1 MHRGVLAKIGRRG
14 RGAIALLVFLLGYP
28 LFALGEVRARVSPEQ
43 GQSTSVFVLAVT
55 VSGERDIEPPR
66 FEASPHFSLQQ
77 RGTSTQITIINGR
90 QERSITFQYAVVPKS
105 GLNPGRYPLPRGSV
119 RDEAL
124 PPLTVEIVKSGAKP
138 KSGSSLVQVVNTL
151 KPYVGEQITHRLEL
165 ASSADLLRIEA
176 SEGNFPG
183 FFRESLGDNHKETRD
198 IAGSNIRTYALLES
212 LFPKQEGAVV
222 IPERTMELERHAPV
236 QNPQREWNM
245 FEEVW
250 PLLNSDLQQTVRETV
265 TAPALTLEVQPLPP
279 PPAPGL
285 SYIPVGPTTVR
296 ASVDKTVVKQGEGVT
311 LALEVE
317 SEGNLRPYELPLGEL
332 RGFKVYPEKP
342 SLATE
347 VKEGRVIFKKRF
359 IVAFVPERSGEVVL
373 PSIRIVNFDPRRGE
387 YQFHDTPVTALT
399 VIPDQSPPQN
409 EHRTEPAVETV
420 RSGVSELPPLR
431 PLKEGAS
438 VLTHPRSPGALR
450 WLSLLVPLSVLFWWA
465 AVRGR
470 RIFTPRENPLSE
482 ALQAIEAAEW
492 EGELLTAVKRYVSRR
507 FKVEGAGFTAREI
520 AQCLDQ
526 HGKAGGR
533 LEALLSAVERAQ
545 YSHNRS
551 TAEGLKSQVREEVKA
566 LLKEIDR

>member
-1 MHRGVLAKIGRRG
+1 
-14 RGAIALLVFLLGYP
+14 
-28 LFALGEVRARVSPEQ
+28 
-43 GQSTSVFVLAVT
+43 
-55 VSGERDIEPPR
+55 
-66 FEASPHFSLQQ
+66 
-77 RGTSTQITIINGR
+77 
-90 QERSITFQYAVVPKS
+90 
-105 GLNPGRYPLPRGSV
+105 
-119 RDEAL
+119 
-124 PPLTVEIVKSGAKP
+124 
-138 KSGSSLVQVVNTL
+138 
-151 KPYVGEQITHRLEL
+151 
-165 ASSADLLRIEA
+165 
-176 SEGNFPG
+176 
-183 FFRESLGDNHKETRD
+183 
-198 IAGSNIRTYALLES
+198 
-212 LFPKQEGAVV
+212 
-222 IPERTMELERHAPV
+222 
-236 QNPQREWNM
+236 M

-285 SYIPVGPTTVR
+285 AYIPVGPTTVR

-311 LALEVE
+311 LTVEVE

-332 RGFKVYPEKP
+332 QGFKVYPEKP

-373 PSIRIVNFDPRRGE
+373 PRVRIVNFDSRRGE
-387 YQFHDTPVTALT
+387 YQFHDTPETALT
-399 VIPDQSPPQN
+399 VIPDEPPPQN
-409 EHRTEPAVETV
+409 DLPTQPAVESVKT
-420 RSGVSELPPLR
+420 GAPEPLPLR

-438 VLTHPRSPGALR
+438 VLTYPRSPGALR
-450 WLSLLVPLSVLFWWA
+450 WLSLLLPLGVLFWWVA
-465 AVRGR
+465 ARF
-470 RIFTPRENPLSE
+470 FTPRENPLSD

-520 AQCLDQ
+520 AQCLEQ
-526 HGKAGGR
+526 RGKAGGR

-551 TAEGLKSQVREEVKA
+551 TAEGLKSPVREEIKA